1 MKITK
6 ELQDRLDREV
16 GTFGPFGRASLE
28 ALLGSDVQ
36 PLTAADVSGV
46 YWLEL
51 TDDQHRLEERIVA
64 EAEDSWAVQ
73 ELEDLRDVLTN
84 PAYR

>member
-1 MKITK
+1 
-6 ELQDRLDREV
+6 
-16 GTFGPFGRASLE
+16 
-28 ALLGSDVQ
+28 
-36 PLTAADVSGV
+36 
-46 YWLEL
+46 
-51 TDDQHRLEERIVA
+51 VA